1 MRLLTVKILAV
12 LCLLF
17 TPVMA
22 SAQTSTISGTVK
34 DASGGVLP
42 GVTVETASPVLIE
55 KSRSTV
61 TSGSGSY
68 SILALRPGTY
78 TVTFSLP
85 GFGKFKVANR
95 PAREGRNPATGATL
109 TIAAGA
115 VKDEVSLSYNWDGA
129 PSRLEFELEDANMLT
144 KMDGAYILK
153 DLGDE
158 TEVTYEL
165 SVGVSMPIPQMMVT
179 KQEKTTIDQALAQ
192 LKEHCEG

>member
-1 MRLLTVKILAV
+1 MSD
-12 LCLLF
+12 
-17 TPVMA
+17 M
-22 SAQTSTISGTVK
+22 
-34 DASGGVLP
+34 
-42 GVTVETASPVLIE
+42 
-55 KSRSTV
+55 SRSTIVIEAPMSQVSEVLFDLEKYPDWSDSITKVKV
-61 TSGSGSY
+61 TE
-68 SILALRPGTY
+68 RD
-78 TVTFSLP
+78 
-85 GFGKFKVANR
+85 
-95 PAREGRNPATGATL
+95 EGGRVTGATL

-129 PSRLEFELEDANMLT
+129 PERLEFELEDANMLT

-165 SVGVSMPIPQMMVT
+165 SVGLSMPIPQMMIT

>member
-1 MRLLTVKILAV
+1 M
-12 LCLLF
+12 
-17 TPVMA
+17 
-22 SAQTSTISGTVK
+22 
-34 DASGGVLP
+34 
-42 GVTVETASPVLIE
+42 
-55 KSRSTV
+55 SRSTIV
-61 TSGSGSY
+61 IEAPMSNVSEVLFDIEKYPECSD
-68 SILALRPGTY
+68 SIT
-78 TVTFSLP
+78 
-85 GFGKFKVANR
+85 KVKVSERDEA
-95 PAREGRNPATGATL
+95 GRVTGATL

-115 VKDEVSLSYNWDGA
+115 LKDEVSLTYNWDGA
-129 PSRLEFELEDANMLT
+129 PARLEFELEDANMLT

>member
-1 MRLLTVKILAV
+1 M
-12 LCLLF
+12 
-17 TPVMA
+17 
-22 SAQTSTISGTVK
+22 
-34 DASGGVLP
+34 
-42 GVTVETASPVLIE
+42 
-55 KSRSTV
+55 SRSTIVIEAPMSQVSEVLFDLEKYPDWSDSITKVKV
-61 TSGSGSY
+61 TERDE
-68 SILALRPGTY
+68 A
-78 TVTFSLP
+78 
-85 GFGKFKVANR
+85 
-95 PAREGRNPATGATL
+95 GRVTGATL

-129 PSRLEFELEDANMLT
+129 PQRLEFELEDANMLT

-165 SVGVSMPIPQMMVT
+165 SVGLSMPIPQMMIT

>member
-1 MRLLTVKILAV
+1 M
-12 LCLLF
+12 
-17 TPVMA
+17 
-22 SAQTSTISGTVK
+22 
-34 DASGGVLP
+34 
-42 GVTVETASPVLIE
+42 
-55 KSRSTV
+55 SRSTIVIEAPMSQVSEVLFDLEKYPDWSDSITKVKV
-61 TSGSGSY
+61 TERDE
-68 SILALRPGTY
+68 A
-78 TVTFSLP
+78 
-85 GFGKFKVANR
+85 
-95 PAREGRNPATGATL
+95 GRVTGATL

-129 PSRLEFELEDANMLT
+129 PQRLEFELEDANMLT

>member
-1 MRLLTVKILAV
+1 M
-12 LCLLF
+12 
-17 TPVMA
+17 
-22 SAQTSTISGTVK
+22 
-34 DASGGVLP
+34 
-42 GVTVETASPVLIE
+42 
-55 KSRSTV
+55 SRSTIVIEAPMSQVSEVLFDLEKYPDWSDSITKVKV
-61 TSGSGSY
+61 TE
-68 SILALRPGTY
+68 RD
-78 TVTFSLP
+78 
-85 GFGKFKVANR
+85 
-95 PAREGRNPATGATL
+95 EGGRVTGATL

-129 PSRLEFELEDANMLT
+129 PGRLEFELEDANMLT

-165 SVGVSMPIPQMMVT
+165 SVGVSMPIPQMMIT

>member
-1 MRLLTVKILAV
+1 MSD
-12 LCLLF
+12 
-17 TPVMA
+17 M
-22 SAQTSTISGTVK
+22 
-34 DASGGVLP
+34 
-42 GVTVETASPVLIE
+42 
-55 KSRSTV
+55 SRSTIVIEAPMSQVSEVLFDLEKYPDWSDSITKVKV
-61 TSGSGSY
+61 TE
-68 SILALRPGTY
+68 RD
-78 TVTFSLP
+78 
-85 GFGKFKVANR
+85 
-95 PAREGRNPATGATL
+95 EGGRVTGATL

-129 PSRLEFELEDANMLT
+129 PGRLEFELEDANMLT

>member
-1 MRLLTVKILAV
+1 MSRATIVIEAPMSEVSQVLFDLEKYPDWSDSITKVKV
-12 LCLLF
+12 
-17 TPVMA
+17 TER
-22 SAQTSTISGTVK
+22 
-34 DASGGVLP
+34 DEGGRV
-42 GVTVETASPVLIE
+42 
-55 KSRSTV
+55 
-61 TSGSGSY
+61 
-68 SILALRPGTY
+68 
-78 TVTFSLP
+78 
-85 GFGKFKVANR
+85 
-95 PAREGRNPATGATL
+95 TGATL

-129 PSRLEFELEDANMLT
+129 PERLEFELEDAHMLT

-165 SVGVSMPIPQMMVT
+165 SVGLSMPIPQMMIT

>member
-1 MRLLTVKILAV
+1 MSDT
-12 LCLLF
+12 
-17 TPVMA
+17 
-22 SAQTSTISGTVK
+22 
-34 DASGGVLP
+34 
-42 GVTVETASPVLIE
+42 
-55 KSRSTV
+55 SRSTIVIEAPMSQVSEVLFDLEKYPDWSDSITKVKV
-61 TSGSGSY
+61 TERDDG
-68 SILALRPGTY
+68 
-78 TVTFSLP
+78 
-85 GFGKFKVANR
+85 
-95 PAREGRNPATGATL
+95 GRVTGATL

-115 VKDEVSLSYNWDGA
+115 VKDEVSLSYIWDGA
-129 PSRLEFELEDANMLT
+129 PDRLEFELEDANMLT

>member
-1 MRLLTVKILAV
+1 MSDMSRATIVIEAPMSQVSEILFDLEKYPDWSDSITKVKV
-12 LCLLF
+12 
-17 TPVMA
+17 TER
-22 SAQTSTISGTVK
+22 
-34 DASGGVLP
+34 DEGGRV
-42 GVTVETASPVLIE
+42 
-55 KSRSTV
+55 
-61 TSGSGSY
+61 
-68 SILALRPGTY
+68 
-78 TVTFSLP
+78 
-85 GFGKFKVANR
+85 
-95 PAREGRNPATGATL
+95 TGATL

-129 PSRLEFELEDANMLT
+129 PERLEFELEDANMLT

-165 SVGVSMPIPQMMVT
+165 SVGLSMPIPQMMIT

>member
-1 MRLLTVKILAV
+1 M
-12 LCLLF
+12 
-17 TPVMA
+17 
-22 SAQTSTISGTVK
+22 
-34 DASGGVLP
+34 
-42 GVTVETASPVLIE
+42 
-55 KSRSTV
+55 SRSTIVIEAPMSQVSEALFDLEKYPDWSDSITKVKV
-61 TSGSGSY
+61 TE
-68 SILALRPGTY
+68 RD
-78 TVTFSLP
+78 
-85 GFGKFKVANR
+85 
-95 PAREGRNPATGATL
+95 EGGRVTGATL

-129 PSRLEFELEDANMLT
+129 PERLEFELEDANMLT

-165 SVGVSMPIPQMMVT
+165 SVGLSMPIPQMMIT

>member
-1 MRLLTVKILAV
+1 M
-12 LCLLF
+12 
-17 TPVMA
+17 
-22 SAQTSTISGTVK
+22 
-34 DASGGVLP
+34 
-42 GVTVETASPVLIE
+42 
-55 KSRSTV
+55 SRSTIV
-61 TSGSGSY
+61 IEAPMSEVSEVLFDLGKYPEWSD
-68 SILALRPGTY
+68 SIT
-78 TVTFSLP
+78 
-85 GFGKFKVANR
+85 KVKVSERDEA
-95 PAREGRNPATGATL
+95 GRVTGATL

-115 VKDEVSLSYNWDGA
+115 LKDEVSLTYNWDGA
-129 PSRLEFELEDANMLT
+129 PARLEFELEDANMLT

>member
-1 MRLLTVKILAV
+1 MSHVSEVLFDLEKYPDWSDSITKVKV
-12 LCLLF
+12 
-17 TPVMA
+17 
-22 SAQTSTISGTVK
+22 SER
-34 DASGGVLP
+34 DEGGRV
-42 GVTVETASPVLIE
+42 
-55 KSRSTV
+55 
-61 TSGSGSY
+61 
-68 SILALRPGTY
+68 
-78 TVTFSLP
+78 
-85 GFGKFKVANR
+85 
-95 PAREGRNPATGATL
+95 TGATL

-115 VKDEVSLSYNWDGA
+115 LKDEVSLSYNWDGA
-129 PSRLEFELEDANMLT
+129 PGRLEFELEDANMLT